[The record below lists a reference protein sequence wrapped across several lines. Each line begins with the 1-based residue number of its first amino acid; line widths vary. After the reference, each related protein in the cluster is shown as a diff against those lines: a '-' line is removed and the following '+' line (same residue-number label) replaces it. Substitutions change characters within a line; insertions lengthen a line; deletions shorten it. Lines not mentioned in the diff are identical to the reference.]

1 MLTKED
7 ITTKRAEFDS
17 HVDRRIEPFA
27 DYFDSLDGMASMK
40 SMIDNLFSSCHI
52 GTAMLL
58 RDEMR
63 EMDINLKADISGKVH
78 ALTCATAN
86 IAMLFAYA
94 TDEHRKLLFMPVHRY
109 VRYACVEGLHEANKE
124 ERQLKDLCAKAMN
137 LYVPEIM
144 KALKGARQ

>member
-27 DYFDSLDGMASMK
+27 DYFDSLNGMAGMK
-40 SMIDNLFSSCHI
+40 SLIDGLFASCNI
-52 GTAMLL
+52 AQAMLL
-58 RDEMR
+58 RHEMAD
-63 EMDINLKADISGKVH
+63 MDVNLKADIAAKIH

-86 IAMLFAYA
+86 VAMLFAYA
-94 TDEHRKLLFMPVHRY
+94 TDEHRKELFVPVQRY

-124 ERQLKDLCAKAMN
+124 ERQLKDICAKAMN

-144 KALKGARQ
+144 KAMKGARR